1 MVVARPCTHVRITV
15 RRVQRHPITQR
26 TIRSGNLIKK
36 HVVRG
41 ATLGLI
47 PDALNDFAF
56 HHAPVTVDEA
66 VHILQDQV
74 TISSLSAMLAIVM
87 MVTRIEKFM

>member
-1 MVVARPCTHVRITV
+1 MVETCIHVRITV
-15 RRVQRHPITQR
+15 RRVQRHPITKR
-26 TIRSGNLIKK
+26 TIRSTTLIKK

-56 HHAPVTVDEA
+56 HHAQVSMDE
-66 VHILQDQV
+66 VIHILQDQV
-74 TISSLSAMLAIVM
+74 SISSMSAVLAIALLSL
-87 MVTRIEKFM
+87 KD